1 MSWQHRAWTVCGTGD
16 WQQCLV
22 KQVAVYPGGEAV
34 EGSNTV
40 PTHASLQPQVAGS
53 AAERVEAINA
63 SVDAANRFRGNVGV
77 PELQCAFAN
86 GQHTTLYK

>member
-1 MSWQHRAWTVCGTGD
+1 MSWQYRAWTVCETGD

-22 KQVAVYPGGEAV
+22 KQVALYPV

-53 AAERVEAINA
+53 AAERVEAIKA
-63 SVDAANRFRGNVGV
+63 SVDAANRFRGNMAGV
-77 PELQCAFAN
+77 PELQCAFAD
-86 GQHTTLYK
+86 GQHNTLFK

>member
-1 MSWQHRAWTVCGTGD
+1 MSWPHRAWTVCGTGE

-22 KQVAVYPGGEAV
+22 KHVAVYPV

-40 PTHASLQPQVAGS
+40 PTHACLQPQVAGS

-63 SVDAANRFRGNVGV
+63 SVDAANRFRGTVGV
-77 PELQCAFAN
+77 PEMQCAFAN